1 MKQEADWLMAS
12 LSLVKYLVTVYMN
25 SPVKY

>member
-12 LSLVKYLVTVYMN
+12 LSLVKYFVTVYKD